1 MIKEKEKIY
10 IIKVSEKKLKKN
22 NENKIN
28 FFNPCLI
35 FALSFSLLHPL
46 QRLQAGKRASGEE
59 DRLLTPKP
67 VPKEELEGRGLRGG
81 A

>member
-1 MIKEKEKIY
+1 MIKEKEKNLY
-10 IIKVSEKKLKKN
+10 HKSLRKKIKKN
-22 NENKIN
+22 NENKIY
-28 FFNPCLI
+28 FNPCLI